1 MLPSQRLSLPASAE
15 RDEVQG
21 ALRNGEWKGGRPQD
35 KSPPRELTSICIV
48 FTLGVLHEGLDR
60 SGTLGMGRS
69 QLTTTAAV
77 LRNVLSGSSKRLAT
91 VMVLCV
97 ARLGVRAVA
106 EGTRRIRG
114 GKAGNGVSPFLG
126 GLAQAPPEERRSKR
140 GDRRGAAQPGAQTGP
155 DLLFSV
161 ASPQACRV
169 APRRVRQR
177 PVAVEKGP
185 FWV

>member
-1 MLPSQRLSLPASAE
+1 
-15 RDEVQG
+15 
-21 ALRNGEWKGGRPQD
+21 
-35 KSPPRELTSICIV
+35 
-48 FTLGVLHEGLDR
+48 
-60 SGTLGMGRS
+60 
-69 QLTTTAAV
+69 
-77 LRNVLSGSSKRLAT
+77 
-91 VMVLCV
+91 MVLCV
-97 ARLGVRAVA
+97 ARLEVRAVA

-114 GKAGNGVSPFLG
+114 GKAGNGVSPSLG

-155 DLLFSV
+155 DLLFSEKKPSTSV
-161 ASPQACRV
+161 ASHQACRV